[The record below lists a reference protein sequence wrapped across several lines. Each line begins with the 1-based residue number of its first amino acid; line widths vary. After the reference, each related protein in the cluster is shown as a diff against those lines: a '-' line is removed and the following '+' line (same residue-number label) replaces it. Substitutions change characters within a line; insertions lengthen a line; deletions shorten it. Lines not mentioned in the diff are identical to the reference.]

1 MPCSGICYLC
11 LYYFWSEKKLSIIS
25 HYFTVLH
32 LTTTKTCPI
41 IYQYVY
47 IELSVSGFNV
57 TIMYNNDYKLEVYG
71 LANIKSAK
79 KRILVTET
87 RAARNKAIRS
97 EVKTSIKKVEAAV
110 AANDKE
116 AAKAALTVAIST
128 IESASSKGIYHKNNS
143 ARKVSRLTKLVN
155 GLA

>member
-1 MPCSGICYLC
+1 M
-11 LYYFWSEKKLSIIS
+11 
-25 HYFTVLH
+25 
-32 LTTTKTCPI
+32 
-41 IYQYVY
+41 
-47 IELSVSGFNV
+47 
-57 TIMYNNDYKLEVYG
+57 
-71 LANIKSAK
+71 ANIKSAK

-128 IESASSKGIYHKNNS
+128 IESASSKEIYHKNNS